1 MKLLFFDQVFSNNL
15 FRPLCWT
22 LLHSL
27 WIGLIAALL
36 AGCVIHFTRRSR
48 AAVRY
53 NLLTAILFLFLA
65 GCGIVFFW
73 ELFRNLSQGPAP
85 TGSGGAMAGPVL
97 QDPVLPD
104 PVVTPGFMERFT
116 AYFNTHAPFVV
127 LVWFLFFFAKS
138 IKLFAGLHYV
148 HCLRY
153 QNNKTVDEAWIKKL
167 EALGRQLGM
176 QEKIRFLESELI
188 KVPVVI
194 GLLKPVILVPVG
206 LLTQLPPDQVE
217 AILLHELAHIR
228 RKDFL
233 VNLLESIAETIFFFN
248 PALVWLSNRI
258 REEREA
264 CCDDVV
270 MQHMPR
276 KRSYVEALVSFQE
289 YQLKQEHY
297 TLALADRKNYLLD
310 RVRRMLTQEN
320 KKLSIM
326 EKTFLL
332 IGIAGITAF
341 SVITEKPAAQV
352 PVPEV
357 KPVAVIRPLAV
368 TGVVAVAPFITR
380 LDTLPKTK
388 IKEKE
393 VRPKKFSNVTRSST
407 YDGQNSSSEVNAT
420 DTSGKKYRIKRVNGE
435 TTEFSVNGETVPTE
449 KYNDYIDILSQF
461 GERRAFNDTERKEL
475 MAKRRMEYEEK
486 KKEYG
491 EKRKA
496 YADERKE
503 KMKDQMGKRK
513 EISKLQK
520 EKMMYRVM
528 DDNRL
533 NRTDRQGDRMLMER
547 KMRLDNRLKDSLV
560 RKNVRMQY
568 ASRLRSNEEIG
579 QIIRDLSV
587 NNLVSNQDD
596 LSFSLDAKELVVNG
610 QKQPAEMP
618 QKLKEKSI
626 AKPGDHFSYSKKGGN
641 TSININKN

>member
-1 MKLLFFDQVFSNNL
+1 MKRLFFDQVFSENF

-27 WIGLIAALL
+27 WIGLVAALL

-48 AAVRY
+48 AVVRY

-65 GCGIVFFW
+65 GCGIIFLW
-73 ELFRNLSQGPAP
+73 ELFLNVSNGQDTA
-85 TGSGGAMAGPVL
+85 GSEAAVAGTILNEQVPVDL
-97 QDPVLPD
+97 QVAS
-104 PVVTPGFMERFT
+104 GFTERFT
-116 AYFNTHAPFVV
+116 GYFNTHAPFVV

-153 QNNKTVDEAWIKKL
+153 QNNTSAEDAWIKKL
-167 EALGRQLGM
+167 EALSRQLGM

-194 GLLKPVILVPVG
+194 GLLKPAILVPVG
-206 LLTQLPPDQVE
+206 LLTQLPPEQVE

-270 MQHMPR
+270 MQHMP
-276 KRSYVEALVSFQE
+276 KKSSYVEALVSFQE

-341 SVITEKPAAQV
+341 SVITEQPAAQM
-352 PVPEV
+352 PVPEA
-357 KPVAVIRPLAV
+357 KPVAVIRPRAV
-368 TGVVAVAPFITR
+368 TGVITVSPVITR
-380 LDTLPKTK
+380 QDTLPKTK

-393 VRPKKFSNVTRSST
+393 NRPKKFSNVTRTST
-407 YDGQNSSSEVNAT
+407 YDGQNSSSEVDAT
-420 DTSGKKYRIKRVNGE
+420 DTSGKKYRIKRINGE
-435 TTEFSVNGETVPTE
+435 TTEFSVNGETVPKE
-449 KYNDYIDILSQF
+449 KYAEYMGILSQF
-461 GERRAFNDTERKEL
+461 GERRAINDTERKEL
-475 MAKRRMEYEEK
+475 MAKKRMVYEEK
-486 KKEYG
+486 KKEYA
-491 EKRKA
+491 EKRKE
-496 YADERKE
+496 YAEERKE
-503 KMKDQMGKRK
+503 KMKDQLEKRK

-520 EKMMYRVM
+520 EKMKYRDM
-528 DDNRL
+528 DGNRL
-533 NRTDRQGDRMLMER
+533 FRTDRPGERLDMER
-547 KMRLDNRLKDSLV
+547 KMRSANRLRDSLL
-560 RKNVRMQY
+560 RKNTRMQY

-579 QIIRDLSV
+579 QIIRDLSA
-587 NNLVSNQDD
+587 NNLVSNQDE
-596 LSFSLDAKELVVNG
+596 LSFSLDSKELVVNG
-610 QKQPAEMP
+610 QKQPADMH
-618 QKLKEKSI
+618 QKLREKYI
-626 AKPGDHFSYSKKGGN
+626 AKPGDHFSYSKKGRN